1 MIEKID
7 ISDFNEESFTIDN
20 LEILFSEEGIFI
32 LSQDGLFT
40 SEDFKKINKNAN
52 NFYSII
58 NNDRDQLFL
67 TEEQYKIIKELI
79 DGKK

>member
-7 ISDFNEESFTIDN
+7 ISDFDEKSFTIDN

-52 NFYSII
+52 N
-58 NNDRDQLFL
+58 
-67 TEEQYKIIKELI
+67 
-79 DGKK
+79 